1 MKRIGAWCLIFLLAF
16 AAVPTVRAETT
27 SAAPF
32 QTMADLYAS
41 WDEWPDYVCGVWTE
55 TGGMDCLT
63 IGIQNNA
70 DGEAGKQEILDLIA
84 DDSTV
89 TFVYQA
95 YTDEYLRR
103 VSDDISDAYLGGE
116 AGVIG
121 VGVYSSKNC
130 VGVTIL
136 EDKRD
141 EAVTKALVAALAAEY
156 GDAVS
161 IDYSGPVVADVKKGI
176 RVLPTT
182 ALLAVPLLAA
192 VVLFGLLWMKRRRAM
207 LLQTVGG
214 DTKTVTAPLSTAEVK
229 RRVSKGVTPSA
240 ALDER
245 VREAIE
251 QTDK

>member
-1 MKRIGAWCLIFLLAF
+1 MKRIGAVFLIFLLAF
-16 AAVPTVRAETT
+16 TAVPMARAETT

-70 DGEAGKQEILDLIA
+70 DGEVGKQEILDLIA

-89 TFVYQA
+89 RFVYQP
-95 YTDEYLRR
+95 YTEAYLRR
-103 VSDDISDAYLGGE
+103 VMDEISDAYFGGD
-116 AGVIG
+116 GIVIG
-121 VGVYSSKNC
+121 LGIDYSENC

-136 EDKRD
+136 EDKKD
-141 EAVTKALVAALAAEY
+141 EEATKALIAALRAKY

-161 IDYSGPVVADVKKGI
+161 IDYSGPIVPSVAKGI
-176 RVLPTT
+176 QAPSLLWMVLPI
-182 ALLAVPLLAA
+182 A
-192 VVLFGLLWMKRRRAM
+192 VVLCGLLIWMKRRAM
-207 LLQTVGG
+207 LLQTVDG
-214 DTKTVTAPLSTAEVK
+214 DTKTVTAPLSTAAVK
-229 RRVSKGVTPSA
+229 QRVSEGVAPTA

-251 QTDK
+251 KTDT